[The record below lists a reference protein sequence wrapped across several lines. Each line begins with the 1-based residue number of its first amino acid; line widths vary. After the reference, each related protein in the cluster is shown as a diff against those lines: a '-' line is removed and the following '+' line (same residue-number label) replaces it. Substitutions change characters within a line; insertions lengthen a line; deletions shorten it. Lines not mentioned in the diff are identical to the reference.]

1 LSQPLRHPAVLVR
14 ELAVT
19 RRVLEVIVPTLA
31 MFGEVLVGLGGSI
44 LTFRGFVQ
52 AVCCGSLGCHRQ
64 LPHPLGL
71 FTDANGIFEAPR
83 LLTAFGLPADVCVG
97 HQRLLLVNRRVAS
110 SRATK
115 TGSVKRV
122 ENRQVRVGP
131 VAHLLGAEAV
141 RLEYPTQVVF
151 ESVTLGVN
159 DGARIGIVGRN
170 GDGKSSLLGL
180 LTGQLRPDSGRVTR
194 RSGLRVSALSQA
206 DTLDPER
213 TVGWTLVADQP
224 EHQWAGDA
232 RVREVVDGLVSD
244 IAWDATIS
252 TLSGGQ
258 RRRVQLA
265 QLLIGEWDVIA
276 LDEPT
281 NHLDIEGITWLAGH
295 LRQRWARNT
304 GGLLLVTHDRW
315 FLDEVATTTWEV
327 HDGIVEPF
335 EGGYAA
341 YVLQRVERDRLASA
355 AEAKRQNLMRK
366 ELAWLR
372 RGPPAR
378 TSKPKF
384 RIEAANQLIADV
396 PPLRNTV
403 ELAKLATA
411 RLGKDVIDL
420 LDVSVSFDG
429 RPVLRDVEWRIA
441 PGERT
446 GIVGANGAGKST
458 LLGLITGSVAPDTGR
473 VKRGKTVRLAML
485 DQRGEELAAVAGDR
499 IADLLGGLRGGYQVD
514 GREVTPAQLLERLG
528 FARGQL
534 SARVDDLSGG
544 QRRRLQLM
552 LTLLAEPNVL
562 LLDEPTNDVDT
573 DTLTAVEDLLD
584 SWAGTLIVVSHD
596 RYLLERVTDQQYAIL
611 DGRLRHLPGGIDEY
625 LRLAARRT
633 TTSASLAPSSGPSS
647 GPARFEPATVSG
659 SQRRAAEKE
668 LAAVDRQLA
677 RLADRIAA
685 KHHELAEHDQSDHVG
700 LTRLTRELRGL
711 EGEVA
716 ERESRWLELS
726 EALE

>member
-1 LSQPLRHPAVLVR
+1 
-14 ELAVT
+14 
-19 RRVLEVIVPTLA
+19 
-31 MFGEVLVGLGGSI
+31 M
-44 LTFRGFVQ
+44 
-52 AVCCGSLGCHRQ
+52 
-64 LPHPLGL
+64 
-71 FTDANGIFEAPR
+71 
-83 LLTAFGLPADVCVG
+83 
-97 HQRLLLVNRRVAS
+97 
-110 SRATK
+110 
-115 TGSVKRV
+115 
-122 ENRQVRVGP
+122 
-131 VAHLLGAEAV
+131 AHLLGAEAV

-151 ESVTLGVN
+151 ESVSLGVN

-180 LTGQLRPDSGRVTR
+180 LTGELRPDAGRVTR
-194 RSGLRVSALSQA
+194 RSGVRVSALSQA
-206 DTLDPER
+206 DTLDPDR
-213 TVGWTLVADQP
+213 TVGWTLVGEAP
-224 EHQWAGDA
+224 AHQWAGDA
-232 RVREVVDGLVSD
+232 RVRDVVGGLVSD
-244 IAWDATIS
+244 MDWDAPVA

-265 QLLIGEWDVIA
+265 RLLVGEWDVIA

-315 FLDEVATTTWEV
+315 FLDEVATATWEV

-341 YVLQRVERDRLASA
+341 YVLQRVERDRLAAA

-378 TSKPKF
+378 TSKPRF

-403 ELAKLATA
+403 ELAKLVTA
-411 RLGKDVIDL
+411 RLGKDVVDL
-420 LDVSVSFDG
+420 LDVSVSFEG

-458 LLGLITGSVAPDTGR
+458 LLGLIAGTIRPDTGR
-473 VKRGKTVRLAML
+473 VKRGKTVRLAVL
-485 DQRGEELAAVAGDR
+485 DQRGDDLSAVAADR
-499 IADLLGGLRGGYQVD
+499 IADVLGRLPGGYQVD

-534 SARVDDLSGG
+534 SARVGDLSGG

-552 LTLLAEPNVL
+552 LTLLSEPNVL

-573 DTLTAVEDLLD
+573 DMLTATEDLLD

-625 LRLAARRT
+625 LRLAAQRT
-633 TTSASLAPSSGPSS
+633 TPSAAEASPAQPRAMSG
-647 GPARFEPATVSG
+647 A
-659 SQRRAAEKE
+659 QRRSAEKE

-685 KHHELAEHDQSDHVG
+685 KHHELADHDQSDHVG
-700 LTRLTRELRGL
+700 LTELTRELRGL
-711 EGEVA
+711 EDEVA
-716 ERESRWLELS
+716 ALESRWLELS
-726 EALE
+726 ETL